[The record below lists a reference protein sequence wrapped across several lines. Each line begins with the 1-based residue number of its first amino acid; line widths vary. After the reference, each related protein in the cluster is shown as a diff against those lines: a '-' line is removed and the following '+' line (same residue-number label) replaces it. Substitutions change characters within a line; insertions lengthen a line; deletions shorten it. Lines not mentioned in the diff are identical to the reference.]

1 MKKTIPENW
10 WNQLQLPVIAAPMF
24 LVSGPEL
31 VKNCCLNGVIGSFPA
46 PNARPIE
53 VLDQW
58 MGHLNEEL
66 AEAKAAEPDRKIAPW
81 AMNIV
86 VHSTYS
92 RLKDELELLKKHKPQ
107 LVITSLGSPK
117 QVVEIVHEYGGLVF
131 SDVSNLKFAQK
142 AAEAGVDGLILV
154 ASGAGGHSGQ
164 INSFAFV
171 DMVRS
176 FWDGII
182 VLAGSISTG
191 KGILAAQAAGA
202 DLAYMGTRFIVATE
216 SMAQDDY
223 REMLVTST
231 QEDILLT
238 DAFSGVRANMLIP
251 SIVKAGLDPEKLVKK
266 EKVDFNDMAGKSDV
280 KAWRDIW
287 SAGHGVGAIDKIES
301 AADIINRLE
310 SEYLEALENVNKSSA
325 KLSGIKVK

>member
-1 MKKTIPENW
+1 MQNTIPENW
-10 WNQLQLPVIAAPMF
+10 WNQLKLPVIAAPMF

-58 MGHLNEEL
+58 MSQLNEEL
-66 AEAKAAEPDRKIAPW
+66 EEARAAEPDRKIAPW
-81 AMNIV
+81 AMNMI

-92 RLKDELELLKKHKPQ
+92 RLQEEIELIKKHKPQ

-117 QVVEIVHEYGGLVF
+117 HVVEIVHEYGGLVF
-131 SDVSNLKFAQK
+131 SDVSDLKFARK
-142 AAEAGVDGLILV
+142 AAETGVDGLILV
-154 ASGAGGHSGQ
+154 SSGAGGHAGQ
-164 INSFAFV
+164 VNSFAFV
-171 DMVRS
+171 DMVRT

-182 VLAGSISTG
+182 VLAGAISTG

-216 SMAQDDY
+216 SLAVDEY
-223 REMLVTST
+223 REMLVSST
-231 QEDILLT
+231 QEDVVLT
-238 DAFSGVRANMLIP
+238 DAFSGVKANMLIP
-251 SIVKAGLDPEKLVKK
+251 SIIKAGLDPAQLVKK
-266 EKVDFNDMAGKSDV
+266 DKIDFDNWESKSNA

-301 AADIINRLE
+301 AADIISSLE
-310 SEYLEALENVNKSSA
+310 TEYQEALEKVNQTSA
-325 KLSGIKVK
+325 KLRRIQVK

>member
-1 MKKTIPENW
+1 MQKTIPENW
-10 WNQLQLPVIAAPMF
+10 WNQLRLPVISAPMF

-58 MGHLNEEL
+58 MGKLNEEL
-66 AEAKAAEPDRKIAPW
+66 KQARTADPERKIAPW
-81 AMNIV
+81 AMNMV

-92 RLKDELELLKKHKPQ
+92 RLQDELALIKKHKPP

-117 QVVEIVHEYGGLVF
+117 HVVEIVHEYGGLVF
-131 SDVSNLKFAQK
+131 SDVSDLKFARK
-142 AAEAGVDGLILV
+142 AAETGVDGLILV

-171 DMVRS
+171 DMVRT

-182 VLAGSISTG
+182 VLAGAISTG

-223 REMLVTST
+223 REMLVKST
-231 QEDILLT
+231 QEDIILT
-238 DAFSGVRANMLIP
+238 DAFSGVKANMLIP
-251 SIVKAGLDPEKLVKK
+251 SIVKEGLDPEQLIKK
-266 EKVDFNDMAGKSDV
+266 EKVDFDGLQGNSDA

-301 AADIINRLE
+301 VSDIINRLE
-310 SEYLEALENVNKSSA
+310 TEYHEALQRVNQTSA
-325 KLSGIKVK
+325 KLSRLTIK